1 MARKFLTSIDL
12 NQNELIKAVIQ
23 NATTDPL
30 TGRAG
35 QLYYNTADDVLKV
48 YSGSASAW
56 MAVGSTE
63 QIGDAISQILEAGSG
78 IYLNYD
84 DPADTLTISNTGVLS
99 LTGTNN
105 EIDVSA
111 SAGNVTI
118 SLPSTLS
125 ADISGTA
132 ASATYAVT
140 AGTANAVAAN
150 SVALGTDTTGDYV
163 ATASGGTGIDVS
175 GSGGEGSSLTIT
187 NTGVISLTG
196 TTDEVTVSASAGNVT
211 LSLPSTINADTTGN
225 AATAD
230 NADSADAVKT
240 VTAGDANAEYF
251 VTFVNSNNGSA
262 TSESVYTDDAIYYNP
277 GLNKLTT
284 GHIRALGNVDVD
296 GNLVIGGD
304 LTVSGSTTYL
314 NTATLAV
321 EDNKVLLNS
330 NVTGTP
336 TTDAGIEVE
345 RGDAPN
351 AELFWDESEG
361 KWTASNGSASYAIS
375 LSGHTHTS
383 SDITNFSEAVED
395 AVDSL
400 VVDTDTVGFVYTDNG
415 SSPGTLAA
423 NVLLAGAA
431 SATFLTTSGG
441 LSVDKATLE
450 SALIADS
457 FTKKYAETFS
467 GSTQFNVDHNLG
479 TRDVTVQV
487 YDLTTYETVEVDIE
501 RPTINRVV
509 IKISEV
515 YANSLRVVV
524 TG

>member
-23 NATTDPL
+23 NATTDPAS
-30 TGRAG
+30 GRAG
-35 QLYYNTADDVLKV
+35 QLYYNTSNDVLKV
-48 YSGSASAW
+48 YSGGASAW

-63 QIGDAISQILEAGSG
+63 QIGDAINEILEAGSG
-78 IYLNYD
+78 IYLNYN

-99 LTGTNN
+99 LAGTAN

-111 SAGNVTI
+111 SAGNITI
-118 SLPSTLS
+118 SLPSTIY
-125 ADISGTA
+125 ADLNGNA
-132 ASATYAVT
+132 ASATYAVNSGSASYATT

-150 SVALGTDTTGDYV
+150 SVALGTDTTGNYV
-163 ATASGGTGIDVS
+163 ATASAGTGIDVTGS
-175 GSGGEGSSLTIT
+175 GSEGSSLTIT

-196 TTDEVTVSASAGNVT
+196 TANEVTVSASAGAITIGLPDNVT
-211 LSLPSTINADTTGN
+211 VG
-225 AATAD
+225 
-230 NADSADAVKT
+230 
-240 VTAGDANAEYF
+240 
-251 VTFVNSNNGSA
+251 
-262 TSESVYTDDAIYYNP
+262 
-277 GLNKLTT
+277 
-284 GHIRALGNVDVD
+284 
-296 GNLVIGGD
+296 GNLTVDGD

-330 NVTGTP
+330 NVSGSP
-336 TTDAGIEVE
+336 SIDAGIEVE
-345 RGDAPN
+345 RGDLPN
-351 AELFWDESEG
+351 VELFWDESEG
-361 KWTASNGSASYAIS
+361 KWTANNGSASYAIS
-375 LSGHTHTS
+375 LAGHTHST

-400 VVDTDTVGFVYTDNG
+400 VIDTATVGFVYTDNG
-415 SSPGTLAA
+415 SSAGTLEA

-441 LSVDKATLE
+441 LSVDKSTLE

-457 FTKKYAETFS
+457 FIKKYSETFS

-479 TRDVTVQV
+479 SRDVTVQV
-487 YDLTTYETVEVDIE
+487 YDVTTYETVEVDVE
-501 RPTINRVV
+501 RPTVNRVV
-509 IKISEV
+509 VKISEV